1 LLELKSCHH
10 CVQGTRRRVPVGF
23 ETPGIQGWTDAGG
36 SCSRSPKNSGEL
48 QSNQYKINADEL
60 PNNASEF
67 PVKWGVAGTRCQI
80 GDCGKQQRPRVEKP
94 QKWTADQEGKLEL
107 KSCHHCVQGTRRRV
121 PVGFKTPGI
130 QGRRDAGG
138 SCSQSPKNSG
148 ELQGNQQKINAD
160 ELPNNASEFQ

>member
-1 LLELKSCHH
+1 MSKAPEDECLSVSRRLASKVGRMQAGHVH
-10 CVQGTRRRVPVGF
+10 GRQRTR
-23 ETPGIQGWTDAGG
+23 E
-36 SCSRSPKNSGEL
+36 NSKAT
-48 QSNQYKINADEL
+48 SIKNADEL

-107 KSCHHCVQGTRRRV
+107 KSCHQCVQGTQRRV

-130 QGRRDAGG
+130 QGRRDAGR